1 MSLLQFFLSHCFL
14 FYDLFSNSLEQRNIT
29 QNKTKTS
36 PSNKTPALIKSTN
49 IWIWVVA
56 ATNQLFKEVLKLKQ
70 NFRKNKVVTGKTPLF
85 VIGPLCSHH
94 FICLNIGFWYGS
106 LVWKCVFNLSFQL
119 KNGTPIFWKRFS
131 FSRKSISKVKYWKR
145 LKFPLIVK
153 GNPCLKSVK
162 HILQWWKLAVIPYPK
177 EIQKIYESR
186 DTPLA
191 FCWHQHFFTGNQQ
204 ILLYQEIQI

>member
-14 FYDLFSNSLEQRNIT
+14 FYDLFSKSLEQRNIT

-94 FICLNIGFWYGS
+94 FICLNIGF
-106 LVWKCVFNLSFQL
+106 
-119 KNGTPIFWKRFS
+119 
-131 FSRKSISKVKYWKR
+131 
-145 LKFPLIVK
+145 
-153 GNPCLKSVK
+153 
-162 HILQWWKLAVIPYPK
+162 
-177 EIQKIYESR
+177 
-186 DTPLA
+186 
-191 FCWHQHFFTGNQQ
+191 
-204 ILLYQEIQI
+204 